1 MAIET
6 RAPTMASA
14 AGALGRAVV
23 ETTPTA
29 CCVVGGGPAGM
40 VLGLLLARRGVDVTV
55 IEQHEDFDRDF
66 RGDTVHPSTVRIMD
80 EIGLADRLMQL
91 PHTKMHR
98 MTFVSSHGPVTMADF
113 GRLKT
118 RFPFVMMLPQVRFL
132 EFLADEAKR
141 FPSFHLVMDAPVQ
154 ELVREGGAVRGVRY
168 RSSDGFHEVRA
179 DVVVAADGRFS
190 KVRQLAGIEQV
201 KTSPPMDVLW
211 FRLPR
216 RPDEG
221 HGAMGHIAHKHMAVM
236 LDRGDTWQVAYVI
249 PKGSYKQLHE
259 AGIEAL
265 RKGIV
270 EILPFLADRVEQLTD
285 WKQVALLSVESGRAK
300 RWYEPGLLL
309 IGDAAHVMSPVGGV
323 GINYA
328 VQDAVVAANV
338 LTKPLL
344 ERRLT
349 TQDLASVQRRREWP
363 TRIIQGIQTAIQK
376 QIVSGALSTE
386 GELDIPLPMRWPI
399 VRDIPARVMGF
410 GVWPVHVRN

>member
-1 MAIET
+1 
-6 RAPTMASA
+6 
-14 AGALGRAVV
+14 
-23 ETTPTA
+23 
-29 CCVVGGGPAGM
+29 M

-55 IEQHEDFDRDF
+55 VEQHEDFDRDF
-66 RGDTVHPSTVRIMD
+66 RGDTVHPSTLRIMD
-80 EIGLADRLMQL
+80 EVGLADRLML
-91 PHTKMHR
+91 VPHTKMHT
-98 MTFVSSHGPVTMADF
+98 MTFESSHGPVTMADF

-132 EFLADEAKR
+132 EFLADEARR

-168 RSSDGFHEVRA
+168 RGSDGFHEVRA
-179 DVVVAADGRFS
+179 ELVVGADGRFS

-221 HGAMGHIAHKHMAVM
+221 HGVMGRIAHKHMAVT

-270 EILPFLADRVEQLTD
+270 EIVPFLADRVDQLTD

-300 RWYEPGLLL
+300 RWYESGLLL

-349 TQDLASVQRRREWP
+349 TGDLASVQRRREWP
-363 TRIIQGIQTAIQK
+363 TRIIQGIQTAIQQ

-386 GELDIPLPMRWPI
+386 GELQIPLPLRWPI
-399 VRDIPARVMGF
+399 VRDIPARIMGF